1 MNIVNQTNFD
11 ESLMKRFACFW
22 SSLFKKHRFLNWIY
36 YGIALLLV
44 VLIVVMSVVNWG
56 IGDDTDRYFVSG
68 LYLLLT
74 VFWVIWRIF
83 YRKKL
88 ARTYQSRGIS
98 CAEYIFHDENVEIQV
113 QSEKISAKE
122 TYSYQMIKKVWETSG
137 EFYIYTTAG
146 AFIVAKIGFSST
158 EDENAVR
165 DRLRAVAGK
174 KYILSK

>member
-1 MNIVNQTNFD
+1 
-11 ESLMKRFACFW
+11 MKRFARFW

-56 IGDDTDRYFVSG
+56 IGEDTDWYFISG

-74 VFWVIWRIF
+74 VFWILWSIF

-88 ARTYQSRGIS
+88 AGTYQSRGIS
-98 CAEYIFHDENVEIQV
+98 GAEYTFHDENVEIQV
-113 QSEKISAKE
+113 QSDKISAKE
-122 TYSYQMIKKVWETSG
+122 TYSYQTIKKVWETSG
-137 EFYIYTTAG
+137 EFYIYTIAG
-146 AFIVAKIGFSST
+146 AFIVAKIGFSSV

-165 DRLRAVAGK
+165 DKLRTAAGK